1 MGKKLKIIPKDHS
14 YHHSNDLKVEEKK
27 IESKT
32 REIDLFNNPMVDAAK
47 RSMSSKDIEEYQ
59 RLGEK
64 YYAGWDFEK
73 GGPEEMLDV
82 AVAELSEAIKS
93 GLHPSDLDEN
103 EKEILRLKLGKEWY
117 NQFGFTEDELTTIKI

>member
-14 YHHSNDLKVEEKK
+14 YRHSNDLKIQEEKK
-27 IESKT
+27 ET
-32 REIDLFNNPMVDAAK
+32 REIDLFNNPMVEAAK
-47 RSMSSKDIEEYQ
+47 RSMSPKDIEEYK

-64 YYAGWDFEK
+64 YYSGWDFEK

-93 GLHPSDLDEN
+93 GLHPSDLDDN
-103 EKEILRLKLGKEWY
+103 EKEILRVKLGKDWY
-117 NQFGFTEDELTTIKI
+117 LQFGFTEDELTTIKI